1 MSSFLQHR
9 PRARHGP
16 LVRPLFVGAL
26 TCGALLATAPA
37 AVAHHMVMAD
47 GTMCPH
53 AAGTPVPGEA
63 APTPI
68 PERTAST
75 APLAAPST
83 AKSAPSTP
91 ARPATKPASQGP
103 SKGATQA
110 QAQRP
115 ATTQAQS
122 QRPAAASAP
131 AQRPAAVTKPAAKV
145 ATVPTPAQADGVTG
159 TTRRPEP
166 VAQTRG
172 TAAKKSAPAKPA
184 VSRVADKPVATT
196 SPLQRAAAVD
206 RPAAATVDTTKADDG
221 GSSATWFGL
230 LGLFGVSLIGVLAV
244 VAGRRARRAPVPAVP
259 AMTPAEEERDA
270 AMEAELQ
277 AMIVE
282 TKARALDAPDCLEDA
297 FDKRRFTITG

>member
-1 MSSFLQHR
+1 
-9 PRARHGP
+9 

-37 AVAHHMVMAD
+37 AGAHHLMMAD

-63 APTPI
+63 APVPG
-68 PERTAST
+68 PERAAST
-75 APLAAPST
+75 APITAPST
-83 AKSAPSTP
+83 AKSAPATP

-103 SKGATQA
+103 SKGAAQA

-131 AQRPAAVTKPAAKV
+131 AQRPAAVTKPAARV

-172 TAAKKSAPAKPA
+172 TAAKRTVAAKPA
-184 VSRVADKPVATT
+184 VSRSTDKPVAKTET
-196 SPLQRAAAVD
+196 SPPQRVVAVD
-206 RPAAATVDTTKADDG
+206 RPAAGTTAAAKSEDA
-221 GSSATWFGL
+221 GSFATWVGL
-230 LGLFGVSLIGVLAV
+230 LGLFVASMIGALAV
-244 VAGRRARRAPVPAVP
+244 LVGRTKKRVAVRMEPVL
-259 AMTPAEEERDA
+259 TPAERKDA
-270 AMEAELQ
+270 AIEAELQ

-282 TKARALDAPDCLEDA
+282 TKARDLHAPDCLDDA